1 MLTHWIFMSPLGA
14 KQIQQIGYLLFCS
27 SGRSSIAGA
36 QDKLFLYFTLSLSA
50 KIFQSILVGSK
61 WMTGAWI
68 VFNLNPIT
76 KVQRRIFDQ
85 IEPVRWWKWVF
96 WYQRQK
102 QWEGTRCP
110 WWWGDNQL
118 SIGHSS
124 DTRDDTRLNHLC
136 SSADRRQISW
146 GSSAIAVM
154 LLGWPP
160 HYRYLTTDHSWP
172 SGNW

>member
-1 MLTHWIFMSPLGA
+1 MVALQLVALKINSFSTS
-14 KQIQQIGYLLFCS
+14 
-27 SGRSSIAGA
+27 
-36 QDKLFLYFTLSLSA
+36 LSLYLPRFSKA
-50 KIFQSILVGSK
+50 FWWEANEWQVHELFSIKNSLQK
-61 WMTGAWI
+61 CEI
-68 VFNLNPIT
+68 
-76 KVQRRIFDQ
+76 RIFYQIVTDQ
-85 IEPVRWWKWVF
+85 IEPVRWWKWGF

-102 QWEGTRCP
+102 HWEGTRCP

-118 SIGHSS
+118 SIGHSP

-146 GSSAIAVM
+146 GSSAVTPAIAVM